1 MFRILPQRAGDGDA
15 VDALL
20 DLAFGPGRLAKTSYH
35 FRHGIADIASLRLVA
50 LEGGRLVGTIRFWP
64 LRVGATATAT
74 AALLL
79 GPLAVCPHRR
89 GLGIGRAL
97 IRRGLAGASAQG
109 HELILLVGEA
119 AYYAPFGF
127 RPAAA
132 LGIHMAGESER
143 LLALGLTGA
152 GGASGH
158 LQRAAQRPSRH
169 QAVSITARNRAAS
182 SGGGASGILRKPVTR

>member
-20 DLAFGPGRLAKTSYH
+20 DLAFGPGRLAKTSYR

-50 LEGGRLVGTIRFWP
+50 LEGGRVVGTIRFWP
-64 LRVGATATAT
+64 LRVGATATP
-74 AALLL
+74 ALLL

-132 LGIHMAGESER
+132 LGIHMAGEPER
-143 LLALGLTGA
+143 LLALALAGA

-158 LQRAAQRPSRH
+158 LQRAVQRPSRH
-169 QAVSITARNRAAS
+169 QAVSITARNRATS
-182 SGGGASGILRKPVTR
+182 SGGGASGISRKPVTR